1 MIIEENKN
9 NKLILSRNFLKFFVE
24 NKMYESLLGK
34 RYRGKK
40 YKNNPTKH
48 FSNFKTFKLQ
58 NIICLNICLIVIQ
71 NNKNKTK

>member
-1 MIIEENKN
+1 MKISKKIMIIEENKN

-40 YKNNPTKH
+40 YKHNPTKH

-58 NIICLNICLIVIQ
+58 NIICLNICLIVI
-71 NNKNKTK
+71 